1 MKKFLLVLSFAA
13 TCVLNTNAQEVYK
26 EILNIS
32 EKAANDKT
40 KDIETRK
47 IATFKVDELKYMVM
61 KTRELM
67 PDTPLTA
74 RHTPCT
80 TSSIFI

>member
-13 TCVLNTNAQEVYK
+13 TCVLSTNAQEVYK

-67 PDTPLTA
+67 PETWRSKDQEEQRCCP
-74 RHTPCT
+74 
-80 TSSIFI
+80 

>member
-47 IATFKVDELKYMVM
+47 IATFKVD
-61 KTRELM
+61 
-67 PDTPLTA
+67 
-74 RHTPCT
+74 
-80 TSSIFI
+80 